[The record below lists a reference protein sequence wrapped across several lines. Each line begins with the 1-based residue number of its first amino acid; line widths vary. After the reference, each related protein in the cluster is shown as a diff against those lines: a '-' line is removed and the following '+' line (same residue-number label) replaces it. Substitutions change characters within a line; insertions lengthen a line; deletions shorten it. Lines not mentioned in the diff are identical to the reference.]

1 MPTSPEIAARKAQLE
16 ARLAD
21 LTARMARIDGE
32 LDAPHSKDWDD
43 LATERE
49 EDEVLENMGLS
60 AQTEVRQI
68 QAALQRVEDGSYGIC
83 VKCGGEIAAERL
95 DVLPYTPFC
104 SACAS

>member
-1 MPTSPEIAARKAQLE
+1 MPNSPDIAARKAQLE
-16 ARLAD
+16 TRLAD
-21 LTARMARIDGE
+21 LTARMERIDGE
-32 LDAPHSKDWDD
+32 LDAPHTQDWDD

-49 EDEVLENMGLS
+49 ADEVLEHMGLS
-60 AQTEVRQI
+60 AQAEVRQI
-68 QAALQRVEDGSYGIC
+68 QAALQRVEEGTYGTC